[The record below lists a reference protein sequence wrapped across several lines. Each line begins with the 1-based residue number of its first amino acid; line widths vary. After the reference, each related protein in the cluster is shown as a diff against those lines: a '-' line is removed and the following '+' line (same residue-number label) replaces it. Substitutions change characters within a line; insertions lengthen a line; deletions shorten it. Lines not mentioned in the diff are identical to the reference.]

1 MYYIFMLNITGKTR
15 SERNGDTSSL
25 QDGVP
30 SWVQDD
36 AGRFRTSERT
46 GRALAMLTDGE
57 LCCQQ
62 AKIAALGLNRSD
74 IMPIICTGQWGRSY
88 WKPHRR
94 GFEDIQSH
102 YRLPPSAFVYIA
114 DNPVKDFI
122 APRALGWRT
131 VQIIRPGG
139 IHSAYRSEEHT
150 SELQSLMRISYAV
163 F

>member
-1 MYYIFMLNITGKTR
+1 
-15 SERNGDTSSL
+15 
-25 QDGVP
+25 
-30 SWVQDD
+30 
-36 AGRFRTSERT
+36 
-46 GRALAMLTDGE
+46 MLTDCE

-131 VQIIRPGG
+131 VQTIRPGG
-139 IHSAYRSEEHT
+139 IHSAYNPDPADLSSRSEEHT
-150 SELQSLMRISYAV
+150 SELPSLMRTSYAV
-163 F
+163 SSSEIKQPKPITPTTVRRQRKSSCS